1 MTIKHNS
8 IQYDIQF
15 ISNETDFKNFALCFN
30 RVTTANSFLPKIIPY
45 NVFSRHVSGV
55 FKTTTKINEELLHN
69 VS

>member
-1 MTIKHNS
+1 MKLILR
-8 IQYDIQF
+8 I
-15 ISNETDFKNFALCFN
+15 FALCFN